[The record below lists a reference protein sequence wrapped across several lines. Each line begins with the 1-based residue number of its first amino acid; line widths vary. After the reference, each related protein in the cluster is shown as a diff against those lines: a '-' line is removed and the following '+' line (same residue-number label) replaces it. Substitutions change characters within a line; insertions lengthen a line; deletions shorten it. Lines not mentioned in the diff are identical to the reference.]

1 MDTSRYFRLPASLL
15 VLALL
20 AGCAAKKTA
29 GPPLPPSQTPAPAAP
44 EPTPQPTPTPAQQS
58 QLPAQGTPPPEPE
71 QTQAATAKND
81 KKPNNGKQHGN
92 KKSAATSGGNQ
103 TAKIAPPKIV
113 VRPDA
118 EPPASGGQISPGGT
132 DIARG
137 EPSTEQL
144 LQSTETNLTNLK
156 GQLSSDEQATVTR
169 FATSSTRA
177 ARRPKKTTASALTTL
192 PSKRIC
198 CATTSSN
205 DAEENLVIG

>member
-1 MDTSRYFRLPASLL
+1 MDNSRYFRLPASFL

-29 GPPLPPSQTPAPAAP
+29 GPPLPPSQTPAAAATP
-44 EPTPQPTPTPAQQS
+44 EPTPQPTPTPEQQS

-71 QTQAATAKND
+71 QAQSTTAKND

-92 KKSAATSGGNQ
+92 KKSAPSSGGNQ
-103 TAKIAPPKIV
+103 TAKNSPPKIV

-156 GQLSSDEQATVTR
+156 GQLSSDEQATVTQIR
-169 FATSSTRA
+169 DFINQSRQATKENDGIRA
-177 ARRPKKTTASALTTL
+177 HNLALKAHL
-192 PSKRIC
+192 LCDDLIKRH
-198 CATTSSN
+198 
-205 DAEENLVIG
+205 